1 MDDLTGDSPTIASTL
16 SGAGGVVAGRYRVR
30 ARLGRGATK
39 EVYLAYDE
47 RLDRDVALAIVVGA
61 GNDVARARVAR
72 EAQVT
77 GRLGDH
83 PNVITVYDTGEID
96 GVPYLVLRA
105 MGGGSLAAALKR
117 ERPEHRRGA
126 AARPPDRRRA
136 GPRPRARRRAP
147 RRQARQRLA
156 RRRRQ
161 RGAGRLRHR
170 ARRGRRPPDGGGRRR
185 RDRALPRAR
194 ADPRRAGGAASD
206 LYALGVTLYELVAG
220 RPPFVADDATQRAH
234 AAPDGGAGGAVG
246 ARARGA
252 GGARRAHPR
261 AARQA
266 PERRPPSAAAV
277 GTALAAIAQRVEAGQ
292 PAPRGPDAAPP
303 PAARDRGAPARR
315 GPCRPRGSRRPRG
328 AARGVRPLRHGR
340 RAARRQRR
348 ALPRRRARRLLRTD
362 RGAR

>member
-39 EVYLAYDE
+39 DVYLAYDE

-117 ERPEHRRGA
+117 ERPSIAEALRLGRQIA
-126 AARPPDRRRA
+126 AALSHAHAHDVVHRDVKPDNVWLAADGSAALGDFGIAHVA
-136 GPRPRARRRAP
+136 GADRLTAEGVVVGTVRYLAP
-147 RRQARQRLA
+147 EQI
-156 RRRRQ
+156 
-161 RGAGRLRHR
+161 RGEPAV
-170 ARRGRRPPDGGGRRR
+170 
-185 RDRALPRAR
+185 
-194 ADPRRAGGAASD
+194 AASD

-220 RPPFVADDATQRAH
+220 RPPFVADDATQVLTQH
-234 AAPDGGAGGAVG
+234 LTAAPVAPSEHAPAVPAALDALILELLDKQPGTPPAERGRGRHGAGGDRATRRG
-246 ARARGA
+246 RPARAG
-252 GGARRAHPR
+252 
-261 AARQA
+261 
-266 PERRPPSAAAV
+266 
-277 GTALAAIAQRVEAGQ
+277 
-292 PAPRGPDAAPP
+292 GPDVGPHGRA
-303 PAARDRGAPARR
+303 DRGAPARR